1 MLDQLRIDGWCC
13 KIPLS
18 IVWPCSR
25 QTKCTCNLQNVRK
38 GAYFVGT
45 LATDDERSPLI
56 ASMSS
61 KSMKPCCAFFQC
73 RFMPVNANTPGMT
86 YEVITD
92 DVDSDTRWANV
103 LLGASID
110 QTILGD
116 IYRLGAEV

>member
-1 MLDQLRIDGWCC
+1 
-13 KIPLS
+13 
-18 IVWPCSR
+18 
-25 QTKCTCNLQNVRK
+25 
-38 GAYFVGT
+38 
-45 LATDDERSPLI
+45 
-56 ASMSS
+56 
-61 KSMKPCCAFFQC
+61 
-73 RFMPVNANTPGMT
+73 MT